1 MNEPDLTKYETAL
14 HKLREEL
21 QRDLENSKKES
32 APVKLE
38 GVMGRISRMD
48 AMQVQ
53 QMALSVK
60 RQRQQRLTRIR
71 TALQRIQDGE
81 YGHCSRC
88 DGMIKSGR
96 LDAFPDAVLC
106 VNCASA
112 SRASGRC
119 WRGSSRLTG

>member
-1 MNEPDLTKYETAL
+1 MNEPDVTRYEAAL

-21 QRDLENSKKES
+21 QEEVDSNKRES

-53 QMALSVK
+53 QVALQVK
-60 RQRQQRLTRIR
+60 RQRQQRLTRIS
-71 TALQRIQDGE
+71 TALQRIQDRE
-81 YGHCSRC
+81 YGLCCRC
-88 DGMIKSGR
+88 EATIKEAR

-106 VNCASA
+106 VGCASR
-112 SRASGRC
+112 SQR
-119 WRGSSRLTG
+119 

>member
-1 MNEPDLTKYETAL
+1 MNEPDLAKYEAAL

-21 QRDLENSKKES
+21 QRELDSSKKES

-53 QMALSVK
+53 QVALAVK
-60 RQRQQRLTRIR
+60 RQRQQRLTRIS
-71 TALQRIQDGE
+71 TALQRIQDRE
-81 YGHCSRC
+81 YGHCCRC
-88 DGMIKSGR
+88 EAAIKAGR

-106 VNCASA
+106 ICCAST
-112 SRASGRC
+112 SKR
-119 WRGSSRLTG
+119 

>member
-1 MNEPDLTKYETAL
+1 MNKPDLTKYEAAL

-21 QRDLENSKKES
+21 QRDIENSKNES

-53 QMALSVK
+53 QVSLAVM
-60 RQRQQRLTRIR
+60 RQRQQRLMRIS
-71 TALQRIQDGE
+71 TALQRIQDRE
-81 YGHCSRC
+81 YGHCCRC
-88 DGMIKSGR
+88 KATINVGR

-106 VNCASA
+106 IGCASR
-112 SRASGRC
+112 SKN
-119 WRGSSRLTG
+119 